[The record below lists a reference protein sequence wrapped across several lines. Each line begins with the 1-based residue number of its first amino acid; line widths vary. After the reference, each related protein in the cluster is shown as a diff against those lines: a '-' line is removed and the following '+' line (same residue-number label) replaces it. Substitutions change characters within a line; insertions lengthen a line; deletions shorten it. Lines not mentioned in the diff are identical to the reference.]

1 MMEDFLLSLNPFLFA
16 IMEFALG
23 LMKNDDEELMS
34 FCWCQQQQQYQR
46 SESSDDADDDEEVEG
61 GKGKMMNFFLNIKR
75 EI

>member
-34 FCWCQQQQQYQR
+34 FC
-46 SESSDDADDDEEVEG
+46 
-61 GKGKMMNFFLNIKR
+61 
-75 EI
+75 